1 MEEINLDSHF
11 NSPDTPSVNFGGGIE
26 LLMNDRKK
34 SSSTPTEHI
43 SLEDELK
50 ELDSFSAF
58 KPVETKPMHF
68 RVEKEDSIP
77 LGKNTISFD
86 TPQMDGFKHID
97 NIPIEEEIK
106 KVEHKT
112 KEELLK
118 DKFQYLRKLEA
129 LEQKGVT
136 LSKRYSMDSSLD
148 EMKGEYE
155 YIIAEKEQKN
165 SVQFQ
170 GKVLTTIITGLEFLN
185 GKFDPFDIK
194 LDGWSE
200 QINENLDDYDE
211 IFAELHDKYKSKAKM
226 APELKL
232 LFQLAGSGM
241 MIHMT
246 NTMFKS
252 AIPGMDDIMRQ
263 NPDLMQQFTKAAV
276 NSMEKTS
283 PGLGGFMKE
292 FGQAPVREEMRQ
304 EYRPREESRQ
314 EFRPR
319 EEMRGP
325 DNINSILSSLNK
337 KIDLNDKNESTI
349 SIEEIN
355 NITNMPAPR
364 KGGRKSRSDKS
375 MSLDLSNL

>member
-1 MEEINLDSHF
+1 MEEINLDSLNF
-11 NSPDTPSVNFGGGIE
+11 PDTPSVNFGGGIE

-34 SSSTPTEHI
+34 SSTPTEHI

-50 ELDSFSAF
+50 ELDSFSF
-58 KPVETKPMHF
+58 KPTETKPMQF
-68 RVEKEDSIP
+68 KETRFTVEKRDDTPSV
-77 LGKNTISFD
+77 GKSTLSFD
-86 TPQMDGFKHID
+86 TPQGPDGFKHID
-97 NIPIEEEIK
+97 SIPIEEEIK

-118 DKFQYLRKLEA
+118 EKFQYLRKLEA
-129 LEQKGVT
+129 LELKGVT
-136 LSKRYSMDSSLD
+136 LSKRYNMDNSLD

-170 GKVLTTIITGLEFLN
+170 GKVLTTIITGMEFLN
-185 GKFDPFDIK
+185 NKFDPFDIK

-211 IFAELHDKYKSKAKM
+211 IFAELHEKYKSKAKM
-226 APELKL
+226 APELKM
-232 LFQLAGSGM
+232 LFQLAASGM

-276 NSMEKTS
+276 NSMENTS
-283 PGLGGFMKE
+283 PGLGGFMKD
-292 FGQAPVREEMRQ
+292 FGQKPMREEMPFR
-304 EYRPREESRQ
+304 REEPQ
-314 EFRPR
+314 FRR

-337 KIDLNDKNESTI
+337 KVDDKNESTI

-355 NITNMPAPR
+355 NLSMPMPKR
-364 KGGRKSRSDKS
+364 GRKARSDKS
-375 MSLDLSNL
+375 MSLDLS